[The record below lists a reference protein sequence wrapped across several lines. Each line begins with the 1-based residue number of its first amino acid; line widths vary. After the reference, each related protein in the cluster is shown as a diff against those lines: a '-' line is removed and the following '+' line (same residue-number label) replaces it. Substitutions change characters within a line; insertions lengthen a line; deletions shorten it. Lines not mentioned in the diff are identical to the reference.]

1 MPKVSPGR
9 ISFNAGIFSPLL
21 EGRIDHQKKPASL
34 RAGKNVIGV
43 TQGPA
48 LRRSGTD
55 FIHPVRDESKVTA
68 LVPFVFS
75 DEQALQLEFSDLKLR
90 FFGDSGVVTLAPSSV
105 TAIVTASP
113 FVITSAA
120 LTAAGGA
127 IGKQVALSGFAV
139 DQSLEGVICNITGK
153 TGDDFTLTI
162 PGNGTYTGP
171 TGAVSSHTAAL
182 VYEIASPYAEADV
195 RKIVAV
201 QDIDVMYLYCKGY
214 RPRTLS
220 RSGATSWAF
229 ANVEYFDGP
238 FLDEDF
244 NAPTLD
250 PSDDGIATADHTSDT
265 SATGTASGT
274 IAAAGHDHW
283 YAFDGDYDTYF
294 ETNLTEGQKFEIEYE
309 FSTPTI
315 IEGYSIYIPDKND
328 TTIDDVPYS
337 ARDHAPDTWT
347 FEGSMD
353 GTTWVVLDEK
363 YDYVLWTNLRT
374 PYIKLVNTTAYV
386 HYRLRVRKVGVPGN
400 AINGRVARLV
410 MRKAGTVTFN
420 LTASSTT
427 GINKGQG
434 FLTTDVGRLIRAYQ
448 QDGYWRS
455 LEITAR
461 VSSTVVTVKLQG
473 EPLYSSRVLRR
484 WRFGAYSDTTGW
496 PTTATFFEDRL
507 ATGGSVEYPNLLA
520 LSVPGQ
526 YNIMSPSDPDGVVT
540 AANGIVLRPKA
551 RKASDIVWLVGD
563 ERGLLVG
570 TSSDEFVVG
579 PQTTQEAF
587 SATNNMYRASTRRGS
602 ALIAPAIIDRQV
614 LYIQKHKKTVREF
627 AYNYQV
633 DGYQSPSMSLFA
645 SHLGSS
651 RYEQIV
657 LASEPHNLA
666 WIRRANGTLCSFVYN
681 REEGVVGW
689 YEHEL
694 DGFVEHLSVIP
705 SVNDEQDA
713 LWLVVR
719 RTIDGLTRRYIEK
732 LRPFWESGM
741 ALQTARYADCG
752 EYIELASPAQNIYGL
767 RHLEGELVCGIM
779 DGKKFTATVTDHHIE
794 LPVEAQ
800 DYVFVGLPYETYV
813 ELPRFEAGS
822 AEGVS
827 LGKLQRIARANIA
840 VWDSAGGEYA
850 IYDSDKR
857 EFSWNI
863 IEYGNHGAT
872 LPDEIELATRILD
885 HKDTD
890 GKYSNEAVIGIRTSD
905 PLPLNLVAFL
915 PRMET
920 QDGG

>member
-1 MPKVSPGR
+1 MPKVSPGK
-9 ISFNAGIFSPLL
+9 ISFNGGIWGPLL

-34 RAGKNVIGV
+34 REGINVLGV

-48 LRRSGTD
+48 LRRSSTSH
-55 FIHPVRDESKVTA
+55 IHPVRDESKVTA

-90 FFGDSGVVTLAPSSV
+90 FFGDEGIVTYAPSAV
-105 TAIVTASP
+105 TAIATASP
-113 FVITSAA
+113 FVITSVA

-139 DQSLEGVICNITGK
+139 NQSLEGIVCNITNK
-153 TGDDFTLTI
+153 VGDDFTLTI
-162 PGNGTYTGP
+162 PGGGTYTGAI
-171 TGAVSSHTAAL
+171 GAVASHTAAL

-201 QDIDVMYLYCKGY
+201 QDIDVMRLFCKGY

-229 ANVEYFDGP
+229 ANVEFYDGP

-244 NAPTLD
+244 EAPTLD
-250 PSDDGIATADHTSDT
+250 PSDDGIATADHTSAS
-265 SATGTASGT
+265 SATGDASGT
-274 IAAAGHDHW
+274 SSTGASNDPW
-283 YAFDGDYDTYF
+283 KAFDSNYSTFYEANTDQRF
-294 ETNLTEGQKFEIEYE
+294 SLEYE
-309 FSTPTI
+309 FDVATV
-315 IEGYSIYIPDKND
+315 IEGYSMYIPDDND
-328 TTIDDVPYS
+328 DVIDDVPYS
-337 ARDHAPDTWT
+337 ARDHAPDTWI
-347 FEGSMD
+347 FQAGND
-353 GTTWVVLDEK
+353 GVNWITLDEK

-374 PYIKLVNTTAYV
+374 PYIKINNKTAYTW
-386 HYRLRVRKVGVPGN
+386 YRVFVRKISLPGN
-400 AINGRVARLV
+400 KIKPRLARLV
-410 MRKAGTVTFN
+410 MRAAGVVTFN
-420 LTASSTT
+420 VVASATT
-427 GINKGQG
+427 GINGGQG
-434 FLTTDVGRLIRAYQ
+434 FLATDVGRLIRVYQ
-448 QDGYWRS
+448 QDGFWRS
-455 LEITAR
+455 LEITAWTN
-461 VSSTVVTVKLQG
+461 STTVTVKLQG
-473 EPLYSSRVLRR
+473 EPLYSGSVIRR

-496 PTTATFFEDRL
+496 PTVATFFEDRL
-507 ATGGSVEYPNLLA
+507 ALGGSVEYPNFLS

-526 YNIMSPSDPDGVVT
+526 YDVMSPTDPDGVVT

-570 TSSDEFVVG
+570 TSSDEFVIG

-587 SATNNMYRASTRRGS
+587 SASNNMYRASTRRGS
-602 ALIAPAIIDRQV
+602 ALVAPAIIDRQV

-645 SHLGSS
+645 SHLGAS

-666 WIRRANGTLCSFVYN
+666 WIRRADGTLCSFVYN

-689 YEHEL
+689 YEH
-694 DGFVEHLSVIP
+694 DVNGFVEHLSVIP
-705 SVNDEQDA
+705 SVNDEQDS
-713 LWLVVR
+713 LWLIVR
-719 RTIDGLTRRYIEK
+719 RTVNSLTRRYIEK
-732 LRPFWESGM
+732 LNPFWESGLT
-741 ALQTARYADCG
+741 LQDARYADCG
-752 EYIELASPAQNIYGL
+752 KYLELASPAQNIYGF
-767 RHLEGELVCGIM
+767 RHLEGKTVCGIV
-779 DGKKFTATVTDHHIE
+779 DGKKFTATVTNHHIV
-794 LPVEAQ
+794 LPIEAQ
-800 DYVFVGLPYETYV
+800 EYVFAGLPYETYA

-822 AEGVS
+822 QEGVAF
-827 LGKLQRIARANIA
+827 GKLQKIARANIA

-850 IYDSDKR
+850 IYDADSR
-857 EFSWNI
+857 QFSWQKI
-863 IEYGNHGAT
+863 DYGNHGAT
-872 LPDEIELATRILD
+872 LPDEVELATRILD

-890 GKYSNEAVIGIRTSD
+890 GKWSNAAVSAIRTSD
-905 PLPLNLVAFL
+905 PLPLNIVAFL